1 MRNKKKI
8 LTKEQCALVTDKDV
22 HKFIKRIAE
31 RYGEKHPSI
40 GKDGF
45 YSIGVE
51 TVTKFVGGFNPK
63 KEKSFLNYISKFIVC
78 EMRQYIR
85 KEVYGIHQEN
95 NDVSYNNVVMI
106 EEMKL
111 GNQSDDGDELS
122 ADEKLA
128 VCIADASDEQM
139 QIWDRLEPLL
149 DELSDDEREL
159 ILVRYGFYDNQGE
172 TIEEYIKKHGVKNC
186 TFYRKAQAVLLKL
199 QGFARNN
206 D

>member
-1 MRNKKKI
+1 MKKV

-22 HKFIKRIAE
+22 RKFINRIAKH
-31 RYGEKHPSI
+31 YGEKHPSI
-40 GKDGF
+40 GKDEF

-51 TVTKFVGGFNPK
+51 IVTRFVGGFNPK
-63 KEKSFLNYISKFIVC
+63 KEKSFLKYVSKYIVC

-85 KEVYGIHQEN
+85 REVFGIHQEN
-95 NDVSYNNVVMI
+95 NDISYNNVVMI

-111 GNQSDDGDELS
+111 GIKGDDGDELS

-128 VCIADASDEQM
+128 MCIADASEEQM

-159 ILVRYGFYDNQGE
+159 ILVRYGFFDNQGE
-172 TIEEYIKKHGVKNC
+172 TIAEYIKKHGIDAC

-199 QGFARNN
+199 QKFARNN